1 MENLI
6 GRSQAQILSTIDMH
20 YLNESLYFSEPQ
32 FPYIPTLANIGD
44 HGQSAGALGHADSA
58 HDELGMLRKPQMPS
72 QQLQT
77 RGNNGADS
85 GGHRGIEL
93 MVVVTGGHVQDLLAP
108 NSAMQSTAHGPA
120 ALASS
125 GAY

>member
-6 GRSQAQILSTIDMH
+6 RRSQPQILSAIDVQ
-20 YLNESLYFSEPQ
+20 YLNGSLYFSEPQ

-58 HDELGMLRKPQMPS
+58 HNELGMLRKPQMP

-93 MVVVTGGHVQDLLAP
+93 MVVVTEGHAQDLLAP